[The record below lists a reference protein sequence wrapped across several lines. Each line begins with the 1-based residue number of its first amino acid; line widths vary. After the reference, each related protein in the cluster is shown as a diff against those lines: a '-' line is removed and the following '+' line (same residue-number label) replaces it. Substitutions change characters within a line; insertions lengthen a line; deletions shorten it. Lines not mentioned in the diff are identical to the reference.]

1 MVCPPLENESTNV
14 IVVDSPLVDPKLSSE
29 NDDGVVFASPF
40 VIENSEWASNSSI
53 VPEWDKYS
61 TEEAGVIISIDVNI
75 NSSKDEKSDFCEFGN
90 ELTDN
95 ESITEANADE
105 VTARELKGD
114 GDIIP
119 EADEIN
125 LSIVEYSMAVPAWW
139 VYCVKDEKLDEKSLS
154 ILMGE
159 DMTS

>member
-1 MVCPPLENESTNV
+1 M
-14 IVVDSPLVDPKLSSE
+14 
-29 NDDGVVFASPF
+29 FASPF
-40 VIENSEWASNSSI
+40 VIENSEWTSNSSI
-53 VPEWDKYS
+53 VPERDKYS
-61 TEEAGVIISIDVNI
+61 TDEVAVIVSIEVNI
-75 NSSKDEKSDFCEFGN
+75 NSSKDEKSGFCEFGN

-95 ESITEANADE
+95 ESTTEVNADE
-105 VTARELKGD
+105 VTARELIGD

-125 LSIVEYSMAVPAWW
+125 LSIVEYSMTVPAWW